1 MTEALYLSPNTPTF
15 KVKVGREKLQALKGV
30 LRCPAHL
37 VAELDAL
44 IAKRQDVKANLKK
57 IDMKKAEETVREHQ
71 AKERKQGVAGPF
83 ASDNG
88 NKATLRA
95 ERDKLRASG
104 NATTDPETGKEEFI
118 FSCYNQDQEL
128 DRVDFNNLQARLRQN
143 SVQEKLSNL
152 WFEHLLD
159 QAESELVHV

>member
-104 NATTDPETGKEEFI
+104 NATTDPETGKETTAIKEMMPPQPPLTVAEMPQA
-118 FSCYNQDQEL
+118 SNQPKGIANIL
-128 DRVDFNNLQARLRQN
+128 AGQAGGRFGG
-143 SVQEKLSNL
+143 KK
-152 WFEHLLD
+152 
-159 QAESELVHV
+159 